1 MICVHGTTVAFAEG
15 DQWFAA
21 LLRGAPGA
29 GKSDL
34 ALRVIEQGGRLV
46 ADDQTV
52 LEVFDGGLRT
62 SAPPALAGQIEVRG
76 LGIVTYPCISDVPL
90 VLVCDL
96 SAPDDVPRMPE
107 PETVILAETELP
119 RLRVAPFEA
128 TAPIKLR
135 LGVEAVRHGI
145 VGRHP

>member
-1 MICVHGTTVAFAEG
+1 
-15 DQWFAA
+15 
-21 LLRGAPGA
+21 
-29 GKSDL
+29 
-34 ALRVIEQGGRLV
+34 
-46 ADDQTV
+46 
-52 LEVFDGGLRT
+52 
-62 SAPPALAGQIEVRG
+62 VRG